1 MQGVILAA
9 GKGSRLHPIT
19 LNRSKAMLPILGRPI
34 VERVMELLLANG
46 VDDFVLVVSPEDRDI
61 THYFL
66 RESTFPAEVRFVY
79 QTERLGMAKALQC
92 AAPLITGDF
101 VLSACDNLVTDA
113 DVGRLMAFWQT
124 LPQPNAIL
132 TLMPVTRERIS
143 NTGIVAMDGPWIT
156 HIVEKPAPEEAPS
169 NISSLPL
176 YVFSPRILEY
186 LPEISRSPRGEYEL
200 QDAIQ
205 MLIHRE
211 GHVGGVMVERRLTL
225 TNAADLLALNREY
238 LVHGDGRPQLEPHT
252 VGPDTQLITPLY
264 IEQGTVIGTRCVI
277 GPNVYIERDCCIGD
291 GVALRDAVVL
301 RGATV
306 TDDVTVVDQVIA

>member
-19 LNRSKAMLPILGRPI
+19 LSRSKAMLPILGKPI
-34 VERVMELLLANG
+34 VERVMALLLANG

-66 RESTFPAEVRFVY
+66 RESTLQAEVRFVY

-92 AAPLITGDF
+92 AAPLITEDF
-101 VLSACDNLVTDA
+101 FLSACDNLVTAA
-113 DVGRLMAFWQT
+113 DVGRLMAFWRT
-124 LPQPNAIL
+124 KPQPNAIL
-132 TLMPVTRERIS
+132 TLMPVIRERIS
-143 NTGIVAMDGPWIT
+143 STGIVAMDGPWIT
-156 HIVEKPAPEEAPS
+156 RIVEKPTPEEAPS

-176 YVFSPRILEY
+176 YLFSPRILAY
-186 LPEISRSPRGEYEL
+186 LPEVSPSPRGEYEL

-205 MLIHRE
+205 MLIDRE
-211 GHVGGVMVERRLTL
+211 GRVGGVMVERRLTL

-238 LVHGDGRPQLEPHT
+238 LMHGDGRPQLEPHT

-277 GPNVYIERDCCIGD
+277 GPNVYIERDCRIGD

-306 TDDVTVVDQVIA
+306 ADGETVVDQVIA

>member
-19 LNRSKAMLPILGRPI
+19 LSRSKAMLPILGRPI
-34 VERVMELLLANG
+34 VERVMELLFANG
-46 VDDFVLVVSPEDRDI
+46 VDDFILVVSPEDRDI

-66 RESTFPAEVRFVY
+66 RESTLQAEVRFVY

-92 AAPLITGDF
+92 AAPLLTEDF
-101 VLSACDNLVTDA
+101 VLSACDNLVTAA

-124 LPQPNAIL
+124 EPQPNAIL

-143 NTGIVAMDGPWIT
+143 STGIVAMDGPWIT
-156 HIVEKPAPEEAPS
+156 RIVEKPTPEEAPS

-176 YVFSPRILEY
+176 YVFSSRILAY
-186 LPEISRSPRGEYEL
+186 LPEVAPSPRGEYEL

-205 MLIHRE
+205 MLIRRE
-211 GHVGGVMVERRLTL
+211 GRVGGVMVERRLTL
-225 TNAADLLALNREY
+225 TNAVDLLALNREY
-238 LVHGDGRPQLEPHT
+238 LMHGDGRPQLEPHT

-264 IEQGTVIGTRCVI
+264 IEQGTVIGARCVI
-277 GPNVYIERDCCIGD
+277 GPNVYIERDCRIGD
-291 GVALRDAVVL
+291 HVTLRDAVVL

-306 TDDVTVVDQVIA
+306 AADAVVVDQVIA

>member
-19 LNRSKAMLPILGRPI
+19 LSRSKAMLPILGKPI

-46 VDDFVLVVSPEDRDI
+46 VDDFILVVSPEDRDI

-66 RESTFPAEVRFVY
+66 RESTLQAEVRFVY

-92 AAPLITGDF
+92 AAPLITEDF
-101 VLSACDNLVTDA
+101 VLSACDNLVTAA

-124 LPQPNAIL
+124 EPRPNALL
-132 TLMPVTRERIS
+132 TLMPVTRERIRT
-143 NTGIVAMDGPWIT
+143 TGIVAMDGPWIT
-156 HIVEKPAPEEAPS
+156 CIVEKPTPEEAPS

-176 YVFSPRILEY
+176 YVFSTRILAY
-186 LPEISRSPRGEYEL
+186 LPEVSPSPRGEYEL

-205 MLIHRE
+205 MLIRRE

-238 LVHGDGRPQLEPHT
+238 LMHGDGRPQLEPHT
-252 VGPDTQLITPLY
+252 VGPRTQLITPLY
-264 IEQGTVIGTRCVI
+264 IEQGTVIGTHCTI
-277 GPNVYIERDCCIGD
+277 GPNVYIERDCRIGD
-291 GVALRDAVVL
+291 GVILRDAVVL

-306 TDDVTVVDQVIA
+306 ADGETIADQVIA

>member
-19 LNRSKAMLPILGRPI
+19 LSRSKAMLPILGKPI

-46 VDDFVLVVSPEDRDI
+46 VDDFILVVTPEDRDI
-61 THYFL
+61 AHYFL
-66 RESTFPAEVRFVY
+66 RELTLQAEVRFVY
-79 QTERLGMAKALQC
+79 QTEHLGMAKALQC
-92 AAPLITGDF
+92 AAPLINADF
-101 VLSACDNLVTDA
+101 VLSACDNLVTAA

-124 LPQPNAIL
+124 EPQPNAIL

-143 NTGIVAMDGPWIT
+143 STGIVAMDGPWIT
-156 HIVEKPAPEEAPS
+156 RIVEKPTPEEAPS

-176 YVFSPRILEY
+176 YVFSPRILAY
-186 LPEISRSPRGEYEL
+186 LPEVAPSPRGEYEL

-205 MLIHRE
+205 MLICRE
-211 GHVGGVMVERRLTL
+211 GRVGGVMVERRLTL

-238 LVHGDGRPQLEPHT
+238 LMHGDGRPRLEPHT

-264 IEQGTVIGTRCVI
+264 IEQGTIIGTRCVI

-291 GVALRDAVVL
+291 GVTLRDALVL

-306 TDDVTVVDQVIA
+306 DDGRTIADRVIA